1 MIYCPEAKRVQDYLD
16 DELVPDERQAF
27 ERHLAGCAACA
38 GELAVYRRVFYE
50 LETLPT
56 WDPGPALTERVL
68 AEVMPAHTGRWVR
81 ALGWAYAGSIGA
93 SLLAIAAAILLPAP
107 RQWTGGLAADA
118 ARSVV
123 NSLLFVLKSCNAAA
137 LRLVDSFGAS
147 GTMMARI
154 APVLRAVATP
164 LSQPVVVFTLCA
176 AVLFCAA
183 VLWWMR
189 PRESRSIRGT
199 NHVGVLGF

>member
-1 MIYCPEAKRVQDYLD
+1 MTSCPESNRVQDFLD
-16 DELVPDERQAF
+16 DELVPAEREAF
-27 ERHLAGCAACA
+27 EAHLAGCAACA

-56 WDPGPALTERVL
+56 WDPGLALTERVL

-81 ALGWAYAGSIGA
+81 ALGWAYAASIGA
-93 SLLAIAAAILLPAP
+93 SLIAIAGAILLPGP
-107 RQWTGGLAADA
+107 RSWTGGLAADA

-123 NSLLFVLKSCNAAA
+123 TSLLFVLKSCNGAA
-137 LRLVDSFGAS
+137 LRLVDGFGAS
-147 GTMMARI
+147 GTLMARI
-154 APVLRAVATP
+154 APVLRAVASP
-164 LSQPVVVFTLCA
+164 LSQPVVVFTLSA
-176 AVLFCAA
+176 AVLFCAV

-189 PRESRSIRGT
+189 PRETRSIRGT